1 MKRVGPSA
9 EVRAARHPTPRLA
22 AGQAG
27 PSGPRFT
34 ADPGAG
40 LAVPPRPGSS
50 RRSPAPPAGSAAG
63 PRRPLRRSLP
73 PPRRRPAEG
82 QIVLPAL
89 FGRATFGGRG
99 GERGRLP
106 LGVLPSRA
114 APRGAGSSPGSG
126 ARRARPTS
134 GGRLAPLPPCSPLL
148 MGLRGGA
155 GGRLRPAGSGG
166 AGPCGVAAPD
176 AALPAAVVLA
186 GSAGTVSR
194 CGTAALQGPPRGAP
208 CVPFLVLRFF
218 FFPGQLS
225 AFFNDFVSEDLPQG
239 RLKPSPTPR

>member
-148 MGLRGGA
+148 LGAAGRCWRRAAPRGVGRCGALRRRCSGCGSARSSRPRGVGGH
-155 GGRLRPAGSGG
+155 GEPLRDGRPAGPSSGR
-166 AGPCGVAAPD
+166 
-176 AALPAAVVLA
+176 
-186 GSAGTVSR
+186 S
-194 CGTAALQGPPRGAP
+194 
-208 CVPFLVLRFF
+208 LRSL
-218 FFPGQLS
+218 LS
-225 AFFNDFVSEDLPQG
+225 S
-239 RLKPSPTPR
+239 

>member
-114 APRGAGSSPGSG
+114 APRGSGSSPGSG

-134 GGRLAPLPPCSPLL
+134 GGRLAPAPW
-148 MGLRGGA
+148 GRGAVLEA
-155 GGRLRPAGSGG
+155 GCAPRGRAVRG
-166 AGPCGVAAPD
+166 
-176 AALPAAVVLA
+176 PAASLLRMRLCPQQ
-186 GSAGTVSR
+186 SSSR
-194 CGTAALQGPPRGAP
+194 
-208 CVPFLVLRFF
+208 
-218 FFPGQLS
+218 
-225 AFFNDFVSEDLPQG
+225 G
-239 RLKPSPTPR
+239 RRAR